1 MKRVKI
7 FYVKNSDCDAV
18 QARYALVDLINEWAE
33 TYERDIES
41 AHFETVDFVADEYV
55 EVCATVVTGP

>member
-7 FYVKNSDCDAV
+7 FCIKNSDCDTI
-18 QARYALVDLINEWAE
+18 QARYTLADLINEWAK

-41 AHFETVDFVADEYV
+41 VHFETVDFIADEYV